1 MKPPLLAAL
10 ALLPLAACE
19 KKPGRE
25 SAITDIKP
33 PVVHQAPVETM
44 PYDDG
49 FTTGMALG
57 RAAASPRAELPER
70 DRVAVLAE
78 EKAGDDKRRAEKWQ
92 RGFVDGYLDGYRQI
106 AQGLK

>member
-1 MKPPLLAAL
+1 MKLHLIAAL
-10 ALLPLAACE
+10 FLPLAACDQ
-19 KKPGRE
+19 KPGHPFAGPK
-25 SAITDIKP
+25 STP
-33 PVVHQAPVETM
+33 PIVHQAPVETL

-57 RAAASPRAELPER
+57 RAAAKPRAVLPER
-70 DRVAVLAE
+70 DNVLVLAE
-78 EKAGDDKRRAEKWQ
+78 EKAAGDPKRAEKWQ